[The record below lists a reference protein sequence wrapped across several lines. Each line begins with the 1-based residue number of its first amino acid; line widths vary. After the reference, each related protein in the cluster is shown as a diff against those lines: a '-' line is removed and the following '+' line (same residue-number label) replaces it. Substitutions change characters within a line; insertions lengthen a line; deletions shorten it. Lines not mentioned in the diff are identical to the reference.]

1 MYKPLVHSKRTIRLL
16 TLLPGSGEICCRLT
30 ECPLEDAKGRY
41 KAISYTWKG
50 GTETVPQCI
59 YCEDF
64 GEIEVM
70 PNLYAVLRR
79 LRDAKHI
86 VILWI
91 DWLCID
97 QNNTEERTHQV
108 GMMRDIYANST
119 EVIIW
124 LGSGGETDVINR
136 PIIEF
141 WGDDRDIQH
150 ITSHLERMYSQKQY
164 ARPLT
169 HRTDMYGT
177 FCIISL
183 LAQGLNA
190 SKIWYLRRLEYAP
203 AIIQGLSSLLEMSW
217 VCPTSM
223 NVCVPQCRDSWLTE
237 ICNVQLVDQDMGSPR
252 NCGGFTGC
260 RLLRQHL
267 NSMGCVL

>member
-1 MYKPLVHSKRTIRLL
+1 MYKPLVQNKRTIRLL
-16 TLLPGSGEICCRLT
+16 SLLPGSGEVTCRLT
-30 ECPLEDAKGRY
+30 ECPLEDAKGKY
-41 KAISYTWKG
+41 KALSYTWKG
-50 GTETVPQCI
+50 GTESTQQYI
-59 YCEDF
+59 YCEDL
-64 GEIEVM
+64 GKIGVM
-70 PNLYAVLRR
+70 PNLHAVLRR
-79 LRDAKHI
+79 LRHATDV

-97 QNNTEERTHQV
+97 QDNTEERTHQV

-124 LGSGGETDVINR
+124 LGSGGETDVSNR

-150 ITSHLERMYSQKQY
+150 ISNHLERMYSQKQHTLS
-164 ARPLT
+164 PV

-217 VCPTSM
+217 VCPTSAY
-223 NVCVPQCRDSWLTE
+223 VCVTQWRDYGLTE
-237 ICNVQLVDQDMGSPR
+237 IC
-252 NCGGFTGC
+252 TYT
-260 RLLRQHL
+260 
-267 NSMGCVL
+267 